1 MVDIPGNSSTTA
13 GIVVGGTVTGSLEV
27 VGDHD
32 WFRITLEAGQTVTIT
47 LNGTTL
53 EDPYL
58 RIRNASGTLLD
69 ENDDISSGI
78 NRDSRLNFTASTSGT
93 YYIDVGAWNE
103 DYAGQYQLS
112 VTTYVPPSVWTYDQ
126 IADQLTTG
134 YWGGTA
140 HRFNVSAGGQIT
152 VNLTALTA
160 DGRSLALAALSTWTD
175 IIGVN
180 FVTVTSGGQIVFDDN
195 EEGAFAESS
204 YSGSFITSSH
214 VNVSTA
220 WLADYGT
227 GLNTYS
233 FQTYIHEV
241 GHALGLGHAG
251 NYNGEATYPY
261 DASFLNDSW
270 ATTVMSYFSQT
281 ESTYFADLG
290 FARNYVTTPMIADIV
305 AMADLYGLST
315 TTRAGN
321 TVYGAGWSNSM
332 GALCLFDSGGV
343 DTIDV
348 SGIGGTNRIDL
359 NPGTFSNILGEVGN
373 VSIALGVIIE
383 NATGGSGDDVIV
395 GNAVSNVLIGNGGFD
410 QLFGGGGDDILSGN
424 SGSDQMTGG
433 SGNDT
438 FRDTLLN
445 FNFDRIYDFSAG
457 DRIIFTDASLAS
469 FTFSMTDNNSAL
481 IYNGRTL
488 YLSGGEPVDGTVVAS
503 AAAGGGVQITI
514 QAGQTGVD
522 ADARN
527 DFNGDG
533 RSDVLWRHDDGRLT
547 DWLSTVNG
555 GYAPNSANINT
566 SVATDWQIAGVGDF
580 NGDGRDD
587 IMWRHADGRI
597 TNWLGTGSGGFS
609 DNVANAYN
617 AVSTDWNVA
626 GIGDFN
632 GDGRDDILWRHDD
645 GRLTDWLSS
654 VNGGYLPNSAN
665 IYTSVA
671 TDWQIAGV
679 GDFNGDGRD
688 DIMWRNTDGRIT
700 NWLGTATGGFS
711 DNVANAYNG
720 VSTDWQVAGIG
731 DFNGDGR
738 DDILWRHDHGWL
750 TDWLSTANA
759 GYLPNSANI
768 YTSVATDWQIASVG
782 DFNGD
787 GRDDIMWRNADGR
800 ITNWLGTA
808 TGGFSDNVANAYN
821 GVSINW
827 HVQPGDLWV

>member
-32 WFRITLEAGQTVTIT
+32 WFRITLAAGQSVTIT

-58 RIRNASGTLLD
+58 RIRNSSGTLVD

-78 NRDSRLNFTASTSGT
+78 NRDSRLSFTASTSGT

-112 VTTYVPPSVWTYDQ
+112 VTNYVPPSVWTYDQ

-152 VNLTALTA
+152 VNLTALTT

-180 FVTVTSGGQIVFDDN
+180 FVTVTSGGQIVFDDD

-204 YSGSFITSSH
+204 YSGSFITSSN
-214 VNVSTA
+214 VNVSTD
-220 WLADYGT
+220 WLSDYGT

-281 ESTYFADLG
+281 ESDYFADLG
-290 FARNYVTTPMIADIV
+290 FARNYITTPMIADIA

-359 NPGTFSNILGEVGN
+359 YPGTF
-373 VSIALGVIIE
+373 
-383 NATGGSGDDVIV
+383 
-395 GNAVSNVLIGNGGFD
+395 
-410 QLFGGGGDDILSGN
+410 
-424 SGSDQMTGG
+424 
-433 SGNDT
+433 
-438 FRDTLLN
+438 
-445 FNFDRIYDFSAG
+445 
-457 DRIIFTDASLAS
+457 
-469 FTFSMTDNNSAL
+469 
-481 IYNGRTL
+481 
-488 YLSGGEPVDGTVVAS
+488 
-503 AAAGGGVQITI
+503 
-514 QAGQTGVD
+514 
-522 ADARN
+522 
-527 DFNGDG
+527 
-533 RSDVLWRHDDGRLT
+533 
-547 DWLSTVNG
+547 
-555 GYAPNSANINT
+555 
-566 SVATDWQIAGVGDF
+566 
-580 NGDGRDD
+580 
-587 IMWRHADGRI
+587 
-597 TNWLGTGSGGFS
+597 
-609 DNVANAYN
+609 
-617 AVSTDWNVA
+617 
-626 GIGDFN
+626 
-632 GDGRDDILWRHDD
+632 
-645 GRLTDWLSS
+645 
-654 VNGGYLPNSAN
+654 
-665 IYTSVA
+665 
-671 TDWQIAGV
+671 
-679 GDFNGDGRD
+679 
-688 DIMWRNTDGRIT
+688 
-700 NWLGTATGGFS
+700 
-711 DNVANAYNG
+711 
-720 VSTDWQVAGIG
+720 
-731 DFNGDGR
+731 
-738 DDILWRHDHGWL
+738 
-750 TDWLSTANA
+750 
-759 GYLPNSANI
+759 
-768 YTSVATDWQIASVG
+768 
-782 DFNGD
+782 
-787 GRDDIMWRNADGR
+787 
-800 ITNWLGTA
+800 
-808 TGGFSDNVANAYN
+808 
-821 GVSINW
+821 
-827 HVQPGDLWV
+827 

>member
-180 FVTVTSGGQIVFDDN
+180 FVTVTTGGQIVFDDN

-214 VNVSTA
+214 VNVSTG
-220 WLADYGT
+220 WLSDYGT

-290 FARNYVTTPMIADIV
+290 FARNHVTTPMIADIA

-373 VSIALGVIIE
+373 LSIARGTIIE
-383 NATGGSGDDVIV
+383 NAIGGNGADVII
-395 GNAVSNVLIGNGGFD
+395 GNSAANDLYGNGGADTLDGGEGADRMIGGPGYDRYRVDNAGDRIGELVGEGTDTVYASVDYALRAGVAVEILRPLDPNATTALNFTGNEFAQSIFGNAGENKLVAAAGND
-410 QLFGGGGDDILSGN
+410 LLDGGAGADRLYGGLGNDAYFVDNVLDRPIEVVGEGTDTIFATVNYALRAGTSVEFLRTTNAYATTAINLTGNEFAQTIAGNAGANTLNGGAGDDTLFGEAGNDRLYGGADNDVLDGGTGLDRMAGGTGNDRYRVDNAGDKATEAVGEGTDTVYASVSYALNAGSEIEYLRASNPAATSALNLTGNEFAQTLVGNNGANVLDGGAGDDILI
-424 SGSDQMTGG
+424 GG
-433 SGNDT
+433 AGGDT
-438 FRDTLLN
+438 FVFSNLGGTDAISDFGNGADKIHLVALDAN
-445 FNFDRIYDFSAG
+445 ANIAGDQAFNFVGDAAFTNTAGELRTYVTEGVHYVAG
-457 DRIIFTDASLAS
+457 D
-469 FTFSMTDNNSAL
+469 
-481 IYNGRTL
+481 
-488 YLSGGEPVDGTVVAS
+488 V
-503 AAAGGGVQITI
+503 
-514 QAGQTGVD
+514 
-522 ADARN
+522 
-527 DFNGDG
+527 NGDG
-533 RSDVLWRHDDGRLT
+533 VADFIIALGA
-547 DWLSTVNG
+547 STVQ
-555 GYAPNSANINT
+555 S
-566 SVATDWQIAGVGDF
+566 GDF
-580 NGDGRDD
+580 
-587 IMWRHADGRI
+587 
-597 TNWLGTGSGGFS
+597 L
-609 DNVANAYN
+609 
-617 AVSTDWNVA
+617 
-626 GIGDFN
+626 
-632 GDGRDDILWRHDD
+632 L
-645 GRLTDWLSS
+645 
-654 VNGGYLPNSAN
+654 
-665 IYTSVA
+665 
-671 TDWQIAGV
+671 
-679 GDFNGDGRD
+679 
-688 DIMWRNTDGRIT
+688 
-700 NWLGTATGGFS
+700 
-711 DNVANAYNG
+711 
-720 VSTDWQVAGIG
+720 
-731 DFNGDGR
+731 
-738 DDILWRHDHGWL
+738 
-750 TDWLSTANA
+750 
-759 GYLPNSANI
+759 
-768 YTSVATDWQIASVG
+768 
-782 DFNGD
+782 
-787 GRDDIMWRNADGR
+787 
-800 ITNWLGTA
+800 
-808 TGGFSDNVANAYN
+808 
-821 GVSINW
+821 
-827 HVQPGDLWV
+827 